1 MDWLELLEGRWPYRD
16 SGVRSKR
23 FVNLLLHDRPDALQP
38 LEEDLL
44 NPLTKEVDRVG
55 KLRVWQDG

>member
-1 MDWLELLEGRWPYRD
+1 MAQLELLEGCWPYRD
-16 SGVRSKR
+16 FGVRSKR

-44 NPLTKEVDRVG
+44 NPLTKEVD
-55 KLRVWQDG
+55 